1 MSNRDQQEA
10 IVWSDKEL
18 RGGQNGKS
26 DPLYVLNN
34 ELKSFLNLSRLPAR
48 LTVAQTA
55 ACLGFAP
62 YHIPVLV
69 ARGFLKPLGH
79 PKQNGE
85 KFFARSMVLRV
96 ADDEKW
102 LSLATDALSQC
113 WRMKN
118 AKPKSS
124 IGAQRSGQ

>member
-1 MSNRDQQEA
+1 MSKPNQQA
-10 IVWSDKEL
+10 VITWSENEI
-18 RGGQNGKS
+18 RANTSGKS

-34 ELKSFLNLSRLPAR
+34 ELKAFLNLNRLPAR
-48 LTVAQTA
+48 LNVAQTA

-79 PKQNGE
+79 PKPNGE
-85 KFFARSMVLRV
+85 KYFARSKVLEH
-96 ADDEKW
+96 AEDEKW

-118 AKPKSS
+118 SKTKEN
-124 IGAQRSGQ
+124 GRQL

>member
-1 MSNRDQQEA
+1 MNNRGQQEA
-10 IVWSDKEL
+10 IVWSEKET
-18 RGGQNGKS
+18 RANTDRQCDS
-26 DPLYVLNN
+26 LYVLNN

-48 LTVAQTA
+48 LNVAQTA

-62 YHIPVLV
+62 YHIPVLIS
-69 ARGFLKPLGH
+69 RGFLKPLGH

-85 KFFARSMVLRV
+85 KFFARSKVLQV

-118 AKPKSS
+118 SKSKS
-124 IGAQRSGQ
+124 KSPRQG

>member
-1 MSNRDQQEA
+1 MSIRDQQEA
-10 IVWSDKEL
+10 IIWPEKET
-18 RGGQNGKS
+18 RTNTDGQSNS
-26 DPLYVLNN
+26 LYVLNN

-48 LTVAQTA
+48 LNVAQTA

-69 ARGFLKPLGH
+69 SRGFLKPLGH
-79 PKQNGE
+79 PKPNGE
-85 KFFARSMVLRV
+85 KLFARSKVLRV

-102 LSLATDALSQC
+102 LSLATDALSQW

-118 AKPKSS
+118 SKSKS
-124 IGAQRSGQ
+124 KSPRQG

>member
-1 MSNRDQQEA
+1 MSNRDKQEA
-10 IVWSDKEL
+10 IVWSDKEP
-18 RGGQNGKS
+18 GGGAKGQS
-26 DPLYVLNN
+26 DSLYVLNN

-48 LTVAQTA
+48 LNVAQTA
-55 ACLGFAP
+55 ACLGFAA

-85 KFFARSMVLRV
+85 KFFARSRVLQV
-96 ADDEKW
+96 AEDEKW

-118 AKPKSS
+118 SKVKTKSC
-124 IGAQRSGQ
+124 G